1 MASDF
6 FYFLSTLP
14 ALTMPSQP
22 GDAWGG
28 PCWDEFLAQC
38 RRLLSARDAETVAAL
53 ELCPPAA
60 YLADTERA
68 GAGLPSLARDWY
80 DWQVVM
86 RNALARRRAAR
97 RGGRGITPRPEAQA
111 FPNDVKRLD
120 ALFEQAAPVERAWA
134 WYALQWSRLDE
145 LAAREQFNLNVVAAY
160 ALKVRLM
167 EEARRYD
174 RARGAEAFKGM
185 VDGVV
190 AAAQAR
196 RVAGTTL

>member
-14 ALTMPSQP
+14 ALAMPSQP
-22 GDAWGG
+22 GDGWTG
-28 PCWDEFLAQC
+28 PRWDDFLAQC
-38 RRLLSARDAETVAAL
+38 RKLLSARDAEAIAAL

-60 YLADTERA
+60 YVADPERA
-68 GAGLPSLARDWY
+68 GAGLPRLARDWY

-97 RGGRGITPRPEAQA
+97 LGGRTAAARPEAQV

-120 ALFEQAAPVERAWA
+120 ALFEQGAPVERAWA
-134 WYALQWSRLDE
+134 WYALQWSHLDE
-145 LAAREQFNLNVVAAY
+145 LAAREQFSLDVVAAY

-174 RARGAEAFKGM
+174 RTRGAEAFKTM

-196 RVAGTTL
+196 RGGETI

>member
-14 ALTMPSQP
+14 ALAMPSQP
-22 GDAWGG
+22 GDAWTG
-28 PCWDEFLAQC
+28 PAWDEFVAQC
-38 RRLLSARDAETVAAL
+38 RKTLSAKDAEAIAAL

-60 YLADTERA
+60 YVDDPQRA

-80 DWQVVM
+80 DWQTAM

-97 RGGRGITPRPEAQA
+97 LGGRAVTPRPEAQV
-111 FPNDVKRLD
+111 FPNDLKRLD
-120 ALFEQAAPVERAWA
+120 ALFEQATPVERAWA

-145 LAAREQFNLNVVAAY
+145 LAAREQFNLNVLAAY

-185 VDGVV
+185 VDALAE
-190 AAAQAR
+190 AARAR
-196 RVAGTTL
+196 RTAAETI